1 MNHSKQGV
9 RHSPRTCALNFERS
23 NRMHTGK
30 IKKLIRDRGFGFIR
44 ETDGR
49 EIFFHRSNLVDA
61 EFDSLNEEQDVEFEV
76 ENTPKGLSAVNVRL
90 V

>member
-1 MNHSKQGV
+1 
-9 RHSPRTCALNFERS
+9 
-23 NRMHTGK
+23 MHTGK